1 MSSQLKK
8 PYEGKRR
15 YLEIVLRSLSSRGT
29 EQRFRPGEK
38 GGVGGGGA
46 SSRNLLLLTEK
57 ELSLLRI
64 PSI

>member
-38 GGVGGGGA
+38 GGGGGGV
-46 SSRNLLLLTEK
+46 SPQ
-57 ELSLLRI
+57 I
-64 PSI
+64 